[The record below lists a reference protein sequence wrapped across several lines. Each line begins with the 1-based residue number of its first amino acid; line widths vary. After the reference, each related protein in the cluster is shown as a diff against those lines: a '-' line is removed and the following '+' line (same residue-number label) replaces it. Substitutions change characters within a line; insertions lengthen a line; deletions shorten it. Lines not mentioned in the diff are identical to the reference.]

1 MLSSTDALG
10 ERTLFSYD
18 DQGRLLS
25 KQLPDGRTEHYQRD
39 ASGQLIGYSD
49 PAGHTTNFQHTL
61 TGQLRVRTDAHGRR
75 VELSYD
81 NYGRLLALTNE
92 NGEHYRFAWDAADR
106 LTAQHSLDG
115 SLKRY
120 VYDPL
125 DNVTRVEALAVP
137 GSTELDLSPQAP
149 IIHELERDAMG
160 RLVAKVTADGRTE
173 YRYDALDQV
182 NAITFTSQTGKYKA
196 WACVTTPWG
205 N

>member
-1 MLSSTDALG
+1 M
-10 ERTLFSYD
+10 
-18 DQGRLLS
+18 
-25 KQLPDGRTEHYQRD
+25 
-39 ASGQLIGYSD
+39 IGYSD

-61 TGQLRVRTDAHGRR
+61 SGQLRVRTDAHGRR

-92 NGEHYRFAWDAADR
+92 NGERYRFAWDAADR

-120 VYDPL
+120 AYDPL

-137 GSTELDLSPQAP
+137 GSTDLDLSPQAP
-149 IIHELERDAMG
+149 PSFMSWSAMRWG
-160 RLVAKVTADGRTE
+160 DWWRK
-173 YRYDALDQV
+173 
-182 NAITFTSQTGKYKA
+182 SPQTGAPSTAMTRSTRSTRSPSPARPVKYKA